1 MKPTADV
8 LVIGA
13 GPAGINAA
21 YALSQAGIDYRIIER
36 AQTIAPTWSSL
47 YPSLRLNTSRFYSH
61 LPGRKFPL
69 HWGMHPTARQYH
81 HHLSAWT
88 AEQNLPIEY
97 GIEVHR
103 VAPRGDGC
111 WQVESSEGTHSYRS
125 VIPATGVFDNP
136 QLPRIP
142 GMDGF
147 GGEIIHSREFRHPR
161 QVAGKRVL
169 VVGNGPSGTDI
180 AVSAGQAASGG
191 FCWQSIRSGVDSRP
205 RYPYG
210 MLRHFW
216 MLLGERLPADI
227 CAWLQRRTGSIV
239 YNQADFGLWA
249 ADSPSGA
256 AVGYRGPE
264 LINAVREGQ
273 VVPTRNPVSFDR
285 RGAQLADGGYLELDM
300 VIMAT
305 GYQPVLHQ
313 YMDIDMQFSRE
324 AYALPGGCDWDVG
337 PNGLRGW
344 PLRDTSTHPNGR
356 QVLGHAGLY
365 LVGVFYKGR
374 GAFYN
379 MGVEA
384 QIAAGQLRGYL
395 SRRHFPAA
403 APCAAA
409 V

>member
-21 YALSQAGIDYRIIER
+21 YALAQAGIDYRIIER
-36 AQTIAPTWSSL
+36 AQTLAPTWSNL
-47 YPSLRLNTSRFYSH
+47 YPSLRLNTSRFFSH

-81 HHLSAWT
+81 QHLVAWT
-88 AEQNLPIEY
+88 AEQQLPIEY

-103 VAPRGDGC
+103 VTPRRDGY
-111 WQVESSEGTHSYRS
+111 WQVESSECRHSYRA

-136 QLPRIP
+136 QLPQIE
-142 GMDGF
+142 GLAGF
-147 GGEIIHSREFRHPR
+147 GGELIHSRDFRQPR
-161 QVAGKRVL
+161 QARGKRVL

-180 AVSAGQAASGG
+180 AVAAGPEAADG
-191 FCWQSIRSGVDSRP
+191 FVWLAIRSGVDSRP
-205 RYPYG
+205 RYAYG
-210 MLRHFW
+210 LPRHLW
-216 MLLGERLPADI
+216 MLLGERLPDQV
-227 CAWLQRRTGSIV
+227 CAWLQRYTDAIE
-239 YNQADFGLWA
+239 YNQVDFGLWSA
-249 ADSPSGA
+249 SAQSGS

-264 LINAVREGQ
+264 LLNALREGR
-273 VVPTRNPVSFDR
+273 VLPVRHPLRFDS
-285 RGAQLADGGYLELDM
+285 RGATLADGTHLELDM

-313 YMDIDMQFSRE
+313 YLDIDMQFSQS
-324 AYALPGGCDWDVG
+324 AVLPAAGCDWDVG
-337 PNGLRGW
+337 PNGIRGW
-344 PLRDTSTHPNGR
+344 PLRDTSQHPNGR
-356 QVLGHAGLY
+356 QVLGHPGLY

-384 QIAAGQLRGYL
+384 RIAAEQLRAYL
-395 SRRHFPAA
+395 KRRHFPSAI
-403 APCAAA
+403 PCAAA
-409 V
+409 I